1 MAIMKGSASLL
12 EFSNRSKR
20 LDLLKSRQTKGI
32 SLEQIAESTK
42 ISIRFLR
49 AIEDEEYDKLPG
61 GIFNTSYLRQYA
73 AAVGIDEGKLLAHYN
88 SKAVPESVD
97 VGANER
103 GRSSIFRWLRA
114 SAAPGR

>member
-1 MAIMKGSASLL
+1 MKGSASLL

-20 LDLLKSRQTKGI
+20 LDLIKSRQNKGI

-49 AIEDEEYDKLPG
+49 AIEDEDYEKLPG

-73 AAVGIDEGKLLAHYN
+73 AAIGVDEGKLLAHYN
-88 SKAVPESVD
+88 AMTNSEEMVEAAEP
-97 VGANER
+97 
-103 GRSSIFRWLRA
+103 RSLSSLFRWLRT